1 MTESRNPARSIKRR
15 NKNNEPMNLLQTPT
29 KRQSVAEC
37 IVLLVLATVLRVW
50 FVGKTDL
57 GGDESFSLYVA
68 LQQVP
73 DIIKMLTQGDN
84 PPLWELMLHFWIQPF
99 GISEVAIRSL
109 SLIFSVLTII
119 PIYLLGERNIHRFV
133 GIAASLFYCF
143 STFSIYMA
151 HECRVYSL
159 IAFLAVCSALLF
171 ISSIK
176 TPKTFK
182 FILLTLVNLMLMYGH
197 YLSVWIIVME
207 FIIALTFRPVRK
219 KIWKPY
225 LIHAAA
231 LVLLFAPMFPVLF
244 RRFMDSGINGTWI
257 EKTTSPEALYDF
269 LWRMCNVPVITVL
282 AIGILVSSFI
292 KLIVNIIHKESKFGN
307 IGILSLLWTIPLTV
321 SFVLSYFTGFFLD
334 RYFYFLF
341 PVFYLS
347 MAAYCIYLFPKR
359 KNLGLSLM
367 GVLAVAMAVSCSP
380 DSSTKRFSGWHSNI
394 KPIVNQL
401 VEAKE
406 KENALV
412 ILPEYLDKQ
421 FTYYLDEE
429 HEIFRTQSQPTNYYV
444 FQDYLRSQGYYYDYN
459 FAQADLNRYSKVVFA
474 YHKAMPINGL
484 ADYLERNG
492 FRLETTL
499 DEHPFQ
505 VSCFSK

>member
-1 MTESRNPARSIKRR
+1 
-15 NKNNEPMNLLQTPT
+15 
-29 KRQSVAEC
+29 
-37 IVLLVLATVLRVW
+37 
-50 FVGKTDL
+50 
-57 GGDESFSLYVA
+57 
-68 LQQVP
+68 
-73 DIIKMLTQGDN
+73 
-84 PPLWELMLHFWIQPF
+84 
-99 GISEVAIRSL
+99 
-109 SLIFSVLTII
+109 
-119 PIYLLGERNIHRFV
+119 
-133 GIAASLFYCF
+133 
-143 STFSIYMA
+143 
-151 HECRVYSL
+151 
-159 IAFLAVCSALLF
+159 
-171 ISSIK
+171 
-176 TPKTFK
+176 
-182 FILLTLVNLMLMYGH
+182 
-197 YLSVWIIVME
+197 
-207 FIIALTFRPVRK
+207 
-219 KIWKPY
+219 
-225 LIHAAA
+225 
-231 LVLLFAPMFPVLF
+231 MFPVLF
-244 RRFMDSGINGTWI
+244 TRFFDSGVHGTWI
-257 EKTTSPEALYDF
+257 AKTTSPEALYDF
-269 LWRMCNVPVITVL
+269 LWRMCNVPVTTVF
-282 AIGILVSSFI
+282 AIVILIAAFIRLIISVVKKECVFGNTGILT
-292 KLIVNIIHKESKFGN
+292 
-307 IGILSLLWTIPLTV
+307 LLWVVPMLV

-341 PVFYLS
+341 PIFYLS
-347 MAAYCIYLFPKR
+347 ISAYCLYLFPKH
-359 KNLGLSLM
+359 KMLGISMIGLF
-367 GVLAVAMAVSCSP
+367 AVAMAISCSP